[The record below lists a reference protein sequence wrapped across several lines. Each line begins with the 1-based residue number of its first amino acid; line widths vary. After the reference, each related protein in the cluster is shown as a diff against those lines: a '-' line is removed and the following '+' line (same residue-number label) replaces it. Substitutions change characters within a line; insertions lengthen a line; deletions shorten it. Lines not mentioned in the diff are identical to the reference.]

1 MKVAVYRVRTWNK
14 RAPIFLTS
22 LMQLTATL
30 TTEALNMYLICN
42 YTDPDK
48 ILTSFVQF
56 VFIAQIDDL
65 YARSLKNSFFMSLL
79 KVSKI
84 KTNSTT
90 EDKREMKELTEKS
103 KVSQLMYWATVG
115 IYRLIKI
122 VYSFFY
128 FYFGPFTIL
137 VISMMN
143 L

>member
-14 RAPIFLTS
+14 RVPIFLTS

-84 KTNSTT
+84 KTNSTA
-90 EDKREMKELTEKS
+90 EDKREIKALTE
-103 KVSQLMYWATVG
+103 
-115 IYRLIKI
+115 
-122 VYSFFY
+122 
-128 FYFGPFTIL
+128 
-137 VISMMN
+137 
-143 L
+143 